1 MLCFHM
7 SFVVVVSRKAFEL
20 SLTLL
25 AAPWTF
31 PALRQVAMLFNVM
44 AFEVSCVQIALAR
57 AIWHQTRVRS
67 NLRMNLW
74 SARISGGLRRQRQKY
89 IHKGGA
95 VERFGWM
102 MWQYSDIGSRA

>member
-74 SARISGGLRRQRQKY
+74 Y
-89 IHKGGA
+89 KGGA

-102 MWQYSDIGSRA
+102 MWQYSDI